1 MIKSHFII
9 KNKSNKKIKNYII
22 QNNNINKYLLF
33 ILIKAIII
41 IYLQINGSKYDY
53 NINFLKIF
61 ISLNNSKRPKV
72 SVFLP
77 IFNKEQYIIESLKS
91 IKNQTLKDI
100 EIIAVNDGSTD
111 NSLKIIKKLS
121 KNDNRIKIVNNDR
134 NHGLLYSRSMGI
146 INSTGEYLIN
156 LDPDDLFS
164 SPNNLEFLYHK
175 AKTLKVDT
183 IMFLLK
189 QKRRQTKKH
198 YRQLYE
204 INKTN
209 YLEIMRDKTM
219 TNKFIKRE
227 IILRCYNDYK
237 DKIFGGKWNYH
248 EDNIWSILIHKYSKS
263 MIFIKD
269 YIYLYLQN
277 KESLMHNRYN
287 IQEAKNV
294 IYRFEKIQNIF
305 DYKNTYSLDAFL
317 NNIKRV
323 HKIIQNNVEL
333 RKKIINKLNIYIC
346 KNNNSFLYE
355 VNNIRNLL
363 FNNKIVMIGKF
374 DEKTIERNLIYLTI
388 YHLIQKYINRKI
400 VIINLDN
407 ENKFFQISNFIYTKD
422 IIVIFDEKKINFLE
436 NYLKNNLPNNKKLL
450 FLGNDYIINSK
461 EYFYSNKISNN
472 NQYYIKNYMMNVSKY
487 FNYQRYN
494 SNNNILI
501 IFNANL
507 TQSKKKILNKKII
520 DNLTGNITFIEN
532 WKMKNISKNMFK
544 LINLLTNYKLIIT
557 DDDEIMKIS
566 ALNFLSC
573 IFIKNS
579 NYHLNDDIKNL
590 DYIKYINNINELEV
604 ILLKMKN
611 NYIEEKNIFNDF
623 FFLLKNDIKN

>member
-77 IFNKEQYIIESLKS
+77 IFNKEQYIIESLKN

-183 IMFLLK
+183 ITFLLK

-317 NNIKRV
+317 YNIKKV
-323 HKIIQNNVEL
+323 HKIIKNNVEL

-355 VNNIRNLL
+355 VKNIRNLL

-436 NYLKNNLPNNKKLL
+436 NYLKNNLPKNKKLL

-461 EYFYSNKISNN
+461 EYFYFNKISNN

>member
-1 MIKSHFII
+1 
-9 KNKSNKKIKNYII
+9 
-22 QNNNINKYLLF
+22 
-33 ILIKAIII
+33 
-41 IYLQINGSKYDY
+41 
-53 NINFLKIF
+53 
-61 ISLNNSKRPKV
+61 
-72 SVFLP
+72 
-77 IFNKEQYIIESLKS
+77 
-91 IKNQTLKDI
+91 
-100 EIIAVNDGSTD
+100 
-111 NSLKIIKKLS
+111 
-121 KNDNRIKIVNNDR
+121 
-134 NHGLLYSRSMGI
+134 
-146 INSTGEYLIN
+146 
-156 LDPDDLFS
+156 
-164 SPNNLEFLYHK
+164 
-175 AKTLKVDT
+175 
-183 IMFLLK
+183 
-189 QKRRQTKKH
+189 
-198 YRQLYE
+198 
-204 INKTN
+204 
-209 YLEIMRDKTM
+209 
-219 TNKFIKRE
+219 
-227 IILRCYNDYK
+227 
-237 DKIFGGKWNYH
+237 
-248 EDNIWSILIHKYSKS
+248 
-263 MIFIKD
+263 
-269 YIYLYLQN
+269 
-277 KESLMHNRYN
+277 
-287 IQEAKNV
+287 
-294 IYRFEKIQNIF
+294 
-305 DYKNTYSLDAFL
+305 
-317 NNIKRV
+317 
-323 HKIIQNNVEL
+323 
-333 RKKIINKLNIYIC
+333 
-346 KNNNSFLYE
+346 
-355 VNNIRNLL
+355 
-363 FNNKIVMIGKF
+363 MIGKF

>member
-33 ILIKAIII
+33 IFIII
-41 IYLQINGSKYDY
+41 IYLQINGRKYDY

-77 IFNKEQYIIESLKS
+77 IFNKEQYIIESLKN

-164 SPNNLEFLYHK
+164 SANNLEFLYHK

-269 YIYLYLQN
+269 YIYLYFQN

-363 FNNKIVMIGKF
+363 FNNKIVMIGKL

-407 ENKFFQISNFIYTKD
+407 ANKFFQISNFIYTKD
-422 IIVIFDEKKINFLE
+422 IIVIFNEKKINFLE

-461 EYFYSNKISNN
+461 EYFYSNKISDDNH
-472 NQYYIKNYMMNVSKY
+472 YYIKNYMMNVSKY
-487 FNYQRYN
+487 FNYQKYN

-507 TQSKKKILNKKII
+507 TLSKKKILNKKII

-573 IFIKNS
+573 IFIKKS
-579 NYHLNDDIKNL
+579 NFHLNDDIKNL